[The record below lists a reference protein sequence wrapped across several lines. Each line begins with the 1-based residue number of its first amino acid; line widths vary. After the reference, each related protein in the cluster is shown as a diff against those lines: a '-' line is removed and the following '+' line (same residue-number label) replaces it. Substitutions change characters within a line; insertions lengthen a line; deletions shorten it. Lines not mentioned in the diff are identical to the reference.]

1 MAISL
6 ELSVI
11 LSRSKKMLSNSRYKE
26 CGIFKQKFSALVMKL
41 PHLVIEIQSTL
52 AMHNFVSVSC
62 SIQKPLGVEVTRRKW
77 KPESKE
83 QTSHAWLCFLT
94 AASGPASPDAA
105 HVL

>member
-11 LSRSKKMLSNSRYKE
+11 LSRSKKKKKLSNSRYKE

-41 PHLVIEIQSTL
+41 PHLVIEIQSML

-77 KPESKE
+77 KTESKG
-83 QTSHAWLCFLT
+83 QTSHA
-94 AASGPASPDAA
+94 
-105 HVL
+105 